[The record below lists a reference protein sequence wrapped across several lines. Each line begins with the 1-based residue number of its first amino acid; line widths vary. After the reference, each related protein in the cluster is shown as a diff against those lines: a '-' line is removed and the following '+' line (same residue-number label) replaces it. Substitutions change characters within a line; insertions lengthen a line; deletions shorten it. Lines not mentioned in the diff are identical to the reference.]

1 MFLLYVK
8 PVAHSEKK
16 LKQNSETT
24 YNSFKLVLALLAY
37 FSVCE

>member
-16 LKQNSETT
+16 TETKQRN
-24 YNSFKLVLALLAY
+24 NLQQF
-37 FSVCE
+37 